1 MYSSARE
8 GRCEPEERRFSRSR
22 ALRSLRKILAAT
34 VSKYDMYCQRRR
46 CVSVFYFSQKD
57 IRIKVYFQDKILA
70 LSLCGLIIEV
80 RNEGYL
86 CRLVQDRKNIP
97 G

>member
-1 MYSSARE
+1 MNN
-8 GRCEPEERRFSRSR
+8 
-22 ALRSLRKILAAT
+22 
-34 VSKYDMYCQRRR
+34 KYLY
-46 CVSVFYFSQKD
+46 FFFSQKD
-57 IRIKVYFQDKILA
+57 IRIKVNFQDKILA
-70 LSLCGLIIEV
+70 SSVCGLIIKV